1 MYHNY
6 ISKDIKKKKLDDIFF
21 SKDKILVKNIFD
33 KMFQENAEN
42 LYEYYYIYK
51 DLFNEFTVSILE
63 LENSIQSNIDISN
76 NYVEDSNI
84 SKEIYYDVK
93 IKKKNVIDLM
103 KNKDNIYE

>member
-6 ISKDIKKKKLDDIFF
+6 LSKDIKKKKKDILF

-51 DLFNEFTVSILE
+51 DLFNEFTISILE
-63 LENSIQSNIDISN
+63 LEKSIQSNVDISN
-76 NYVEDSNI
+76 NYVEYFDI
-84 SKEIYYDVK
+84 SKEIFYDVK

-103 KNKDNIYE
+103 KNK